1 MRNRIYGA
9 WKVWIVGFIF
19 IMLLI
24 PSGGLAQRKEP
35 LKFKLFRADEFIE
48 MTSPTPGKTYL
59 VETLTDKEGANHLGG
74 DFFIT
79 PPTPPGAKPTYH
91 YHKNRE
97 SIILMLSGEGT
108 AMMIEGQ
115 SVSLKPGDVIFIP
128 SMVKHIVVN
137 HSDKES
143 RFLEFFTHPPFRSD
157 FIPVKE

>member
-24 PSGGLAQRKEP
+24 PSGVLAQGKEP
-35 LKFKLFRADEFIE
+35 VKFKLFRADEFKE
-48 MTSPTPGKTYL
+48 MTSPTPGKIYY
-59 VETLTDKEGANHLGG
+59 VETLTDKEGAKNLGG
-74 DFFIT
+74 GFFIT

-108 AMMIEGQ
+108 AMMVEGQ
-115 SVSLKPGDVIFIP
+115 SIPLKPGDAIFIP

-143 RFLEFFTHPPFRSD
+143 RFLEFFTYPPFWSD
-157 FIPVKE
+157 IIRVKE